1 MIALPLAAS
10 HVASAADKARV
21 VTSNTHT
28 VADSGQSAIS
38 FIENTEEYLRL
49 EAAFEAL
56 EMWENAA

>member
-1 MIALPLAAS
+1 MIASPLAALDTS
-10 HVASAADKARV
+10 LVRQIKRRI

-28 VADSGQSAIS
+28 VADSGQSAI